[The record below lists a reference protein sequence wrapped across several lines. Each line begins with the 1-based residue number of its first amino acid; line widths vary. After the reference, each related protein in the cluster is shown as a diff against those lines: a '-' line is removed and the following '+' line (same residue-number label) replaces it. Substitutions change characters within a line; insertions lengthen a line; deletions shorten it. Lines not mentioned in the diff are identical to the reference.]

1 MDWVCFKTQSTLET
15 PGGVGWGKVTP
26 LLMFPDVPRER
37 SEFVNVDNT
46 NCAFMGGQMVCI
58 TLLGSHEALTNVLAS
73 YVPSCLCCGKDA
85 SGCLFSSGD
94 EEVEGES

>member
-1 MDWVCFKTQSTLET
+1 
-15 PGGVGWGKVTP
+15 
-26 LLMFPDVPRER
+26 MFPDVPRER

-46 NCAFMGGQMVCI
+46 NRAFMDGQMVCI

-94 EEVEGES
+94 EEVEEES